1 MLKFRRICYRLSER
15 KGQTMTEYALLLAG
29 IAVAAFAGYSSLG
42 VSANSAMNSA
52 SSLLAS
58 TTSTGA
64 GTGTGTGGGGTGSD
78 GGGGGDTG
86 SGGDGGGGHHHH
98 GGSGHHHLWGN

>member
-1 MLKFRRICYRLSER
+1 MLKFRRICYRLSEP

-52 SSLLAS
+52 SSLLTS

-64 GTGTGTGGGGTGSD
+64 GTGTGGGGTGSD

-98 GGSGHHHLWGN
+98 GGGGHHHLWGN